1 MSSTARDDNVDAT
14 EVRQRLAQQ
23 PAIPQQ
29 AVEADAKQ
37 TVSDLNATEEHST
50 KAEDKKRTYGR
61 TPDGTGRHL
70 DIDVRNSLG
79 RSS

>member
-1 MSSTARDDNVDAT
+1 MSSTARDDTVDAT

-23 PAIPQQ
+23 PALPQQ

-37 TVSDLNATEEHST
+37 TVSDLNADEEHSS

-70 DIDVRNSLG
+70 
-79 RSS
+79 

>member
-1 MSSTARDDNVDAT
+1 MSSTARDDTVDAT

-23 PAIPQQ
+23 PALPQQ

-37 TVSDLNATEEHST
+37 TVSDLNATEEHSF

-70 DIDVRNSLG
+70 NLSAMKSL
-79 RSS
+79 RRQ

>member
-1 MSSTARDDNVDAT
+1 MSSTARDANIDAT

-37 TVSDLNATEEHST
+37 TVSDLNADEESSA
-50 KAEDKKRTYGR
+50 KAEEKKRTYGR
-61 TPDGTGRHL
+61 TPDGTGRHTPL
-70 DIDVRNSLG
+70 SELSTYC
-79 RSS
+79 SSS